1 MKVKNIMDIIDA
13 DSEAFGAELDE
24 KIKKAPGYNESQ
36 KSFEETIHTLDKAT
50 MFKID
55 SDVMRMETVLKDI
68 AVNEG
73 FKLAIKLIFSA
84 LMD

>member
-1 MKVKNIMDIIDA
+1 MNVKNIMNIIDM
-13 DSEAFGAELDE
+13 EAEDFGIELSK
-24 KIKKAPGYNESQ
+24 KIESVPGFKESQ

-50 MFKID
+50 MFKVD
-55 SDVMRMETVLKDI
+55 SDVMRLEAISRDV

-84 LMD
+84 LTD